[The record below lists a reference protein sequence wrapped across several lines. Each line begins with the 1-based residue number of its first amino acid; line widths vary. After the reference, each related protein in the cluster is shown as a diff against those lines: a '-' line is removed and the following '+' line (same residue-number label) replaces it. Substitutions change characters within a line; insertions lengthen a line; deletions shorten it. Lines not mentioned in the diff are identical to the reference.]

1 MEGSVRSLVR
11 IVFKKSRYR
20 LGHRSVVTPREGDD
34 SRYSQANV
42 RVTETVPERCRPLP
56 WSLKRCLREVDG
68 PTKDAR
74 GKKQKSTRGWK
85 GVRPGVRLDVP
96 SGVLKR
102 SPKNKSVEDSFQGPI
117 LPFASLDE
125 YHSIST
131 KDQSRIHQFGKKVL
145 PRIFLDYVLYT
156 G

>member
-1 MEGSVRSLVR
+1 MR

-20 LGHRSVVTPREGDD
+20 LGHRPVVTPREGDD
-34 SRYSQANV
+34 SRYSQTNV
-42 RVTETVPERCRPLP
+42 RVTETVPKRSRPLS
-56 WSLKRCLREVDG
+56 WSLKRCLREAE

-74 GKKQKSTRGWK
+74 GKKQKSIRGWI
-85 GVRPGVRLDVP
+85 GVRPGVRLDDQ
-96 SGVLKR
+96 SDVLKR
-102 SPKNKSVEDSFQGPI
+102 SPKNTSVEEPFQGPI

-145 PRIFLDYVLYT
+145 PRIFLDYVLCT